1 MDLRKTTHI
10 RAPPLTNGRIL
21 IYFEKKLT
29 IRYQDTN
36 RRPTLRAS
44 EGRAAESNKFSDRK
58 RVASCR
64 NWYCSHA
71 CSSSSLHNFWST
83 FLHSFLR
90 DSMAAMTSSS
100 TPPRGPS
107 RLTTEE
113 LSSQSGS
120 RDDGALLGQSVG
132 QWRPQ
137 TLAMIM
143 GRREKVRW
151 HWKPHGTKLCC

>member
-1 MDLRKTTHI
+1 MYNTIILRMRKLLLKKMDLRKKTHI

-36 RRPTLRAS
+36 RHPTLRAS

-83 FLHSFLR
+83 FITQFSPRFHGCH
-90 DSMAAMTSSS
+90 DIIQHA
-100 TPPRGPS
+100 TPR
-107 RLTTEE
+107 
-113 LSSQSGS
+113 SQSADHWGTFVPIK
-120 RDDGALLGQSVG
+120 LQ
-132 QWRPQ
+132 
-137 TLAMIM
+137 
-143 GRREKVRW
+143 RW
-151 HWKPHGTKLCC
+151 WSPSWPISWPVTTTDAGHDYG